1 MRSNNEKKPDYLRD
15 GRLTV
20 VFIAVILLLC
30 IFFKPQQVIYRN
42 KYMQINK
49 QLFITVDK
57 ILYLKEKQAEGLP
70 LSVDSIP
77 ASHTPLFFRPLPINS
92 ADREL
97 LKTIKGI
104 GPVLAET
111 IIDRREKKG
120 LILDVS
126 DLQNVPGVGH
136 KRAVS
141 LASELIFD
149 RVE

>member
-30 IFFKPQQVIYRN
+30 IFFKPQQVIYSN
-42 KYMQINK
+42 KYMHINK
-49 QLFITVDK
+49 QLFVTADK

-77 ASHTPLFFRPLPINS
+77 ASYTPFFFRPLPINS